1 MHDGGA
7 RMIRWR
13 GITIDRYRCS
23 IAHGGAE
30 ILFSGAPQYRYR
42 GLPSLRFRLACA
54 LLLAGPKTKLQLF
67 DLLYGA
73 DIDGGPLEDRGV
85 IDVMIC
91 RVKKEFARIGIDLR
105 SESARGH
112 NGRMYFAEPFAIGE
126 AHYLEAAE

>member
-7 RMIRWR
+7 AMIRFR
-13 GITIDRYRCS
+13 GIRIDRYRCS

-54 LLLAGPKTKLQLF
+54 LLLAGPKTKSELF

-73 DIDGGPLEDRGV
+73 DLDGGPLEYTRI

-91 RVKKEFARIGIDLR
+91 LVKKEFAAIGIDLR
-105 SESARGH
+105 SEPARGH
-112 NGRMYFAEPFAIGE
+112 NRRMYFAEPMRIDE